1 MALKLSYETRI
12 GILTVVA
19 LLILILGFKFLK
31 GKNVFEN
38 SNIFYVLY
46 DNVDQLAEAAPVYI
60 RGFQVGTVTK
70 IELAPKDPTKLRV
83 TLDVKKEMPLPK
95 DTRAVIFNA
104 SFMSGRA
111 VRLDFAEYCSGDNC
125 AESKSYLEGEVVGI
139 LGSMVSEDEI
149 GSYIQTIGS
158 EVDSLLH
165 RGGGSDSS
173 QMMANIQGSIKNLHR
188 ITSQLGG
195 VLESSNAALQ
205 HTFSNL
211 ASITGNLESNNE
223 KINSAISDLAG
234 LSAQLREAGV
244 DQLIQNTDATVKSAG
259 TALRSFDELAIELKK
274 TSVELDQ
281 LLKAM
286 NDEDGS
292 LKRLMTEPELYNNIN
307 QATRNLDLLLQDF
320 RLYPRRYLNISVFG
334 KNKGEPYDYPDGDPA
349 K

>member
-1 MALKLSYETRI
+1 
-12 GILTVVA
+12 
-19 LLILILGFKFLK
+19 
-31 GKNVFEN
+31 
-38 SNIFYVLY
+38 
-46 DNVDQLAEAAPVYI
+46 
-60 RGFQVGTVTK
+60 TVTK

-173 QMMANIQGSIKNLHR
+173 QMMANIQGAIKNLHR

-195 VLESSNAALQ
+195 LLESSNAALQ

-259 TALRSFDELAIELKK
+259 AA
-274 TSVELDQ
+274 
-281 LLKAM
+281 
-286 NDEDGS
+286 
-292 LKRLMTEPELYNNIN
+292 
-307 QATRNLDLLLQDF
+307 
-320 RLYPRRYLNISVFG
+320 
-334 KNKGEPYDYPDGDPA
+334 
-349 K
+349 